1 VCCRQ
6 TQQCN
11 VSLSLPSHH
20 QAKKTRANI
29 LLRAS
34 KTHGLKVWASSA
46 CSNEQRATPTTC
58 RGLATVLVTGG
69 LDFRGQKGML
79 ESSEHKK
86 LKLKLPHTLQH
97 THSDLTELT
106 MAQHARR
113 DQGGADVYMPAPEL
127 IQTTIRARQMS
138 MFGQK
143 LVHRLSVSLLPAPGE
158 AIVCLRSWE
167 CVCVCSG
174 KKKIKVNF
182 GGPLISPPPT
192 GVLGGGNASLLAAS
206 A

>member
-79 ESSEHKK
+79 ESSDRNRAQKTQTENSLHN
-86 LKLKLPHTLQH
+86 H
-97 THSDLTELT
+97 THT

-174 KKKIKVNF
+174 KKKSK
-182 GGPLISPPPT
+182 
-192 GVLGGGNASLLAAS
+192 
-206 A
+206 

>member
-1 VCCRQ
+1 VSDWC
-6 TQQCN
+6 
-11 VSLSLPSHH
+11 VGADGLSLSLPSHH
-20 QAKKTRANI
+20 QAKTTRANI

-34 KTHGLKVWASSA
+34 KAHGLKVRASSS
-46 CSNEQRATPTTC
+46 CSNEQRATAPQQPC

-143 LVHRLSVSLLPAPGE
+143 LVHRLSVSVPLC
-158 AIVCLRSWE
+158 VCA
-167 CVCVCSG
+167 CGAGNVCVCSG
-174 KKKIKVNF
+174 KKSSELRWSLVF
-182 GGPLISPPPT
+182 RHHQQGCW
-192 GVLGGGNASLLAAS
+192 VEAMRHSLLLLRKI
-206 A
+206 

>member
-1 VCCRQ
+1 
-6 TQQCN
+6 
-11 VSLSLPSHH
+11 
-20 QAKKTRANI
+20 
-29 LLRAS
+29 
-34 KTHGLKVWASSA
+34 
-46 CSNEQRATPTTC
+46 
-58 RGLATVLVTGG
+58 
-69 LDFRGQKGML
+69 
-79 ESSEHKK
+79 
-86 LKLKLPHTLQH
+86 
-97 THSDLTELT
+97 

-143 LVHRLSVSLLPAPGE
+143 LVHRLSVRLPLRSERGAGE

-167 CVCVCSG
+167 CVCVFG
-174 KKKIKVNF
+174 KKNQVNF